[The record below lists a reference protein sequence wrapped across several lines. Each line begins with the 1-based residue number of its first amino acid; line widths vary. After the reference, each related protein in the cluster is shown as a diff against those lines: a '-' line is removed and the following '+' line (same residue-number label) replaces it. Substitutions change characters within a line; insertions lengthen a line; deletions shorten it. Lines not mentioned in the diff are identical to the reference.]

1 MKPVKIRVFEL
12 SKLILLIR
20 NNSLLVVLCILSG
33 MFLGAVFWL
42 TLPPV
47 YQITSSIQVDNA
59 DTNAN
64 YQIVDKVLSDNQPIF
79 TNNAPVSEKSM
90 IYLTLPY
97 ILDPVIDNLH
107 LDIEIQPKLFPVIGK
122 YIFYKHL
129 RQKKLG
135 IESSPFWISKN
146 SGYSW
151 GGEKIEIPIFSV
163 PENMFEKPYTIK
175 VLDSKHYQLLNK
187 QAIVLTGVVGE
198 LANSRDGHLRIRVDE
213 IKAHP
218 GTIFS
223 VKKRDIINVEKS
235 LAQRLK
241 INEIVKTKKDT
252 GNSTTGIIE
261 IDLAGPD
268 PSLAKEIVAE
278 LINTLIEKSRT
289 SKLAKINATLNF
301 INNELPNAKE
311 KLLKSEKTLSSFKEK
326 NHLTVLDEQETSL
339 LKNISDLDQQITNNK
354 VTLAALQ
361 GEYGPKHPVIK
372 SLLSQ
377 QTDLSAKKQMLTTE
391 LTKFPA
397 KEVALIKLK
406 ADLELNQ
413 QLVAKLESKQQ
424 ELLLTASGQISPITI
439 LDYPDIPELPESSHG
454 KMIILISAILG
465 FISSVFIIL
474 AVWMSRKNPDPFIM
488 EERFD
493 IPIFAIIR
501 YVKYKNRIKGL
512 SFKEQLKLNPV
523 YSVQANRDF
532 KILTAEILV
541 SRKNSRIFQFFS
553 TWAGQGSTFVAF
565 NCALFLSKQQQKV
578 LLITIGTEDNFF
590 TNQNGKDEEYSIN
603 NNLHAIWL
611 NYNDNAFEIKAKIQ
625 QIIDASQNYDIIL
638 IDLPNI
644 YLDAVL
650 ATNLFFSDYRFLI
663 TSPYQGIRALTMSIR
678 LLKVNN
684 IEITA
689 AIFNYTKK
697 LIVHDIYSKVL

>member
-1 MKPVKIRVFEL
+1 MKPLKIRVFEL

-20 NNSLLVVLCILSG
+20 NNSLLVVLCVLVG
-33 MFLGAVFWL
+33 MLLGAIFWL
-42 TLPPV
+42 TSPPI
-47 YQITSSIQVDNA
+47 YQITSSIQVDNS

-64 YQIVDKVLSDNQPIF
+64 YQVADKVLDDNNQPIF

-90 IYLTLPY
+90 VYLTLPY
-97 ILDPVIDNLH
+97 ILDPVIDSLH

-122 YIFYKHL
+122 YMFYKHL
-129 RQKKLG
+129 RQKKSGL
-135 IESSPFWISKN
+135 ESSPFWVNRN

-151 GGEKIEIPIFSV
+151 GGERLEIPFFSV
-163 PENMFEKPYTIK
+163 PDNMYEKPYTIK
-175 VLDSKHYQLLNK
+175 VLDSKHYLLLNK
-187 QAIVLTGVVGE
+187 QTIVLTGVVGE
-198 LANSRDGHLRIRVDE
+198 LARSQDGHLQIRVDE

-223 VKKRDIINVEKS
+223 VNKRDVINVEKS

-241 INEIVKTKKDT
+241 INEIVKTKKD
-252 GNSTTGIIE
+252 GNLTTGIIE

-268 PSLAKEIVAE
+268 PSLAKEVVAE

-311 KLLKSEKTLSSFKEK
+311 KLAKSEKILSLFKEK

-377 QTDLSAKKQMLTTE
+377 QTDLYSRKQMLTTE
-391 LTKFPA
+391 LTKFPG

-424 ELLLTASGQISPITI
+424 ELLLTASGQISPISI
-439 LDYPDIPELPESSHG
+439 LDYPDVPELPESSHG
-454 KMIILISAILG
+454 KMIILTSSILG
-465 FISSVFIIL
+465 FIVSIFIIL
-474 AVWMSRKNPDPFIM
+474 GVWMSRKNPDPFIM
-488 EERFD
+488 EERFE
-493 IPIFAIIR
+493 IPVFAIIR
-501 YVKYKNRIKGL
+501 YVKYKNKIKGL
-512 SFKEQLKLNPV
+512 PFKEQLKLN
-523 YSVQANRDF
+523 SLHSIQANRDF
-532 KILTAEILV
+532 KILTAGILA
-541 SRKNSRIFQFFS
+541 SQKNNRIFQFFS
-553 TWAGQGSTFVAF
+553 TWAGQGSTFIAF
-565 NCALFLSKQQQKV
+565 NCAFFLSRQKQKV
-578 LLITIGTEDNFF
+578 LMITVGTEDNFF
-590 TNQNGKDEEYSIN
+590 TNKNSKDEEYQIN
-603 NNLHAIWL
+603 NNLRTIWL
-611 NYNDNAFEIKAKIQ
+611 DYNDNAFEIKTKIQ
-625 QIIDASQNYDIIL
+625 QIIDASENYDIIL

-650 ATNLFFSDYRFLI
+650 ATNLLFSEQRFLV
-663 TSPYQGIRALTMSIR
+663 TSPYQSIRTLTTAIR
-678 LLKVNN
+678 LLTINN

-689 AIFNYTKK
+689 AVFNYTKK
-697 LIVHDIYSKVL
+697 MIIHDIYSKVL

>member
-20 NNSLLVVLCILSG
+20 NNSLLVTLCVLTG
-33 MFLGAVFWL
+33 MLLGTIFWL
-42 TLPPV
+42 TSPPV
-47 YQITSSIQVDNA
+47 YQITSSIQVDNS

-64 YQIVDKVLSDNQPIF
+64 YQVADKVLDDNQPIF

-90 IYLTLPY
+90 VYLTLPY
-97 ILDPVIDNLH
+97 ILDPVIDSLH
-107 LDIEIQPKLFPVIGK
+107 LDIEIQPKLFPIVGK
-122 YIFYKHL
+122 YMFYKHL
-129 RQKKLG
+129 REKKPGL
-135 IESSPFWISKN
+135 ESSPFWVNRN

-151 GGEKIEIPIFSV
+151 GGERLEIPLFSV

-175 VLDSKHYQLLNK
+175 VLDSKHYLLLNK
-187 QAIVLTGVVGE
+187 QTIVLTGVVGE
-198 LANSRDGHLRIRVDE
+198 LASSQDGHLRIRVDE

-223 VKKRDIINVEKS
+223 LKKRDVINVEKS
-235 LAQRLK
+235 LTQRLK
-241 INEIVKTKKDT
+241 INEVVKTKKDT

-311 KLLKSEKTLSSFKEK
+311 KLAKSEKTLSLFKEK

-465 FISSVFIIL
+465 FIVSIFIIL
-474 AVWMSRKNPDPFIM
+474 GVWMSRKNPDPFIM
-488 EERFD
+488 EERFE
-493 IPIFAIIR
+493 IPVFAIIR
-501 YVKYKNRIKGL
+501 YVKYKNKIKGL
-512 SFKEQLKLNPV
+512 TFKEQLKLDSV
-523 YSVQANRDF
+523 HSVQANRDF
-532 KILTAEILV
+532 KILTAGILA

-553 TWAGQGSTFVAF
+553 TWAGQGSTFIAF
-565 NCALFLSKQQQKV
+565 NCAFFLSKQQQKV
-578 LLITIGTEDNFF
+578 LLITVGTEDNFF
-590 TNQNGKDEEYSIN
+590 TNKNGKDEEYLIN
-603 NNLHAIWL
+603 SNLHTIWL
-611 NYNDNAFEIKAKIQ
+611 NYNDNAFEIKTKIQ
-625 QIIDASQNYDIIL
+625 QIIDASESYDIVL

-650 ATNLFFSDYRFLI
+650 ATSLFFSDYRFLI

-697 LIVHDIYSKVL
+697 LIIHDIYSKVL